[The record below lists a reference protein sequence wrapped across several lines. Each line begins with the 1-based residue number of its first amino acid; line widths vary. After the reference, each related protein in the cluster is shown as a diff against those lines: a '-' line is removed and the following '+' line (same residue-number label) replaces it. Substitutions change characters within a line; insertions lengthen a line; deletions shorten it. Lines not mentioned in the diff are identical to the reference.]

1 MERSRTPI
9 AAVVFDLGEVL
20 ASPGD
25 LFEVLAAASASEV
38 RALTGAYWRF
48 RDDHDRGASAEEF
61 WTQVLSALGA
71 DVSEKAVEDL
81 TRLDAGAWTT
91 LRPDAAVLLRELSA
105 RGVRVG
111 ILSNAPAELA
121 AVARESDWAGYVTD
135 WFFSGEL
142 RMAKPDRAIFES
154 VAAGLGLPASE
165 LLFFDDRQVNV
176 DGARAAGW
184 IAELWTSGERTRDVI
199 ASFGLLD

>member
-9 AAVVFDLGEVL
+9 AAVLFDLGEVL

-25 LFEVLAAASASEV
+25 LFEVLAAASASEG

-48 RDDHDRGASAEEF
+48 RDDHDRGGSAGDF
-61 WTQVLSALGA
+61 WTRVLSAVGS
-71 DVSEKAVEDL
+71 DVSEKAVDEL
-81 TRLDAGAWTT
+81 TRLDAEAWTT
-91 LRPDAAVLLRELSA
+91 LRPDATDLLRELSA
-105 RGVRVG
+105 RGVRAG

-142 RMAKPDRAIFES
+142 RMAKPDRAIFER
-154 VAAGLGLPASE
+154 AAAELGLPASE
-165 LLFFDDRQVNV
+165 LLFFDDRQINV

-184 IAELWTSGERTRDVI
+184 TAELWTSGEQTRDVI
-199 ASFGLLD
+199 AGFGLLD